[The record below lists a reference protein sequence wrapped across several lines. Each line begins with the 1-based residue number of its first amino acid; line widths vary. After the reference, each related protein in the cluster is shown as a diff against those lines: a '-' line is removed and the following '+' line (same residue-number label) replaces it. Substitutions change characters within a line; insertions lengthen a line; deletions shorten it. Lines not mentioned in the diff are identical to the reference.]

1 MRKMNPR
8 SLLKEYGNAFVLL
21 MLCIIVSLVTIEK
34 QSATSSSAA
43 KELVNEVV
51 NDLGADSNVSI
62 LLHKGKGAANFAKE
76 LESGLM
82 NKDIRVIDVV
92 VGKPIDARN
101 SLLSTAS
108 SLEAVIVTERMSVLV
123 STLPELAK
131 ENQALHKTQ
140 IFQTKEY
147 YWPNFLKRDNIFNVL
162 KQVSV
167 VAIIA
172 IGMTLVIITTGIDLS
187 VGSLIAFSGV
197 VTALCI
203 QALGGESPGNSDLW
217 MGLPLPCFCAV

>member
-43 KELVNEVV
+43 QELVNEVV
-51 NDLGADSNVSI
+51 NNLGADSNVSI

-131 ENQALHKTQ
+131 EARHCRRPKSTNQGVLA
-140 IFQTKEY
+140 
-147 YWPNFLKRDNIFNVL
+147 NFLKRKYLQCSQAGFCSGYNCHWDDSGHSYNRYR
-162 KQVSV
+162 S
-167 VAIIA
+167 
-172 IGMTLVIITTGIDLS
+172 
-187 VGSLIAFSGV
+187 FSWRSYC
-197 VTALCI
+197 L
-203 QALGGESPGNSDLW
+203 
-217 MGLPLPCFCAV
+217 